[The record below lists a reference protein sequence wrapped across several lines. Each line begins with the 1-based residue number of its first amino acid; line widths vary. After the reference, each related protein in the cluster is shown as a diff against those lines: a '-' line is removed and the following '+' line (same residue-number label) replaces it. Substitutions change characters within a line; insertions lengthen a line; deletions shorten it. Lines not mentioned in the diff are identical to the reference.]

1 MSGRPRV
8 LVADDHRAMLDSLV
22 RLLSGEFEVV
32 AAVSDGLS
40 AVTTAAQLEPDL
52 LVLDIAMPGLNGI
65 AAAARVKESG
75 STAKVV
81 FVTNLHDREF
91 VQESLALGEVGFV
104 VKDRLV
110 ADLLPAIRTVL
121 AGRSSSRRRSRSKR
135 PSCPFPGRTAVISSS
150 RPHRIGA
157 PYDAR
162 SQARYR
168 RARRSGAGRSPRAR
182 RRSRRTPRSR
192 AEASDVDASG

>member
-1 MSGRPRV
+1 MTGRPRV

-22 RLLSGEFEVV
+22 RLLSGEFDVV
-32 AAVSDGLS
+32 AAVSDGLA
-40 AVTTAAQLEPDL
+40 AVTTAARLEPDL

-65 AAAARVKESG
+65 AAAVRLKASG

-91 VQESLALGEVGFV
+91 VQESLALGDVGFV

-121 AGRSSSRRRSRSKR
+121 AGQSFVS
-135 PSCPFPGRTAVISSS
+135 PSV
-150 RPHRIGA
+150 
-157 PYDAR
+157 AR
-162 SQARYR
+162 
-168 RARRSGAGRSPRAR
+168 
-182 RRSRRTPRSR
+182 
-192 AEASDVDASG
+192 